1 MILDLHRQPSV
12 FGFEGRA
19 LGYGPRSKRAVVFKA
34 EIEMQVTCRMFLND
48 EPKRFGRHDPRVV
61 TGRLRCLREI
71 THVLIGAELGR
82 SHGSLLNNAA
92 GITISAPT

>member
-1 MILDLHRQPSV
+1 
-12 FGFEGRA
+12 
-19 LGYGPRSKRAVVFKA
+19 
-34 EIEMQVTCRMFLND
+34 MQVTCRMFLND

-82 SHGSLLNNAA
+82 SHGSLLNNAGWHNDQRA
-92 GITISAPT
+92 DMIRAAFRGR